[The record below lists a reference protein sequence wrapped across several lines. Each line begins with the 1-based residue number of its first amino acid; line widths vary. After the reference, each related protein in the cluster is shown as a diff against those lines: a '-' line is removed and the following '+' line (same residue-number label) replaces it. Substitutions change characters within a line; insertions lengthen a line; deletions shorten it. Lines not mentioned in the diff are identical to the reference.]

1 MIKKRRD
8 IWDTMKRCNCSSRK
22 REERKWTEAIFEE
35 IVVKNFSNFGRTTL
49 QNLGLWAPVEL
60 MQRKPSFRH
69 IPAISGYWRQR
80 NLKSI
85 QRCWKAEDF
94 EKAKPTTDFWRE
106 TIRVTR
112 QLSNFPK
119 VMKENNLVN
128 LEFFTQQNIL

>member
-80 NLKSI
+80 EILKAFRGVER
-85 QRCWKAEDF
+85 QRTLRKQN
-94 EKAKPTTDFWRE
+94 
-106 TIRVTR
+106 
-112 QLSNFPK
+112 QLLTSEGK
-119 VMKENNLVN
+119 
-128 LEFFTQQNIL
+128 Q